1 MYTQEIGRASG
12 ALSVALEAVTND
24 MLSEKAS
31 SPSLVEGEDKSKLS
45 ECPTPPYYDLY
56 AVHHATSRDI
66 FFATARGSICDV
78 AREAVDAL
86 ITEIER
92 IEEEIQVY
100 HTRNLPKILVHGDLH
115 YDNVLTSDGEVT
127 GNVDSMGLL

>member
-12 ALSVALEAVTND
+12 ALSVALEAITND

-31 SPSLVEGEDKSKLS
+31 PSLAEGEDKSKLS
-45 ECPTPPYYDLY
+45 DCPTPPYYDLY

-86 ITEIER
+86 LVEIER

-115 YDNVLTSDGEVT
+115 YDNVLTADGEVT
-127 GNVDSMGLL
+127 GNVDFIALL